1 MKKIFSILAL
11 LLGLA
16 FNAEALTYEE
26 AFDSIKALPQ
36 MKGVDR
42 ELLTGDN
49 NLKHLGI
56 TDVQLVVWTG
66 ERDKETAPYFNEIYN
81 IIGQFS
87 PTEMIQSYMSSITGS
102 IMAIFAKPVP
112 ASDNSNRILIL
123 ADSAGSG
130 VTEALLGYI
139 DNDSLES
146 LRNAILVQR
155 PTGGTSI
162 YLNVANF

>member
-1 MKKIFSILAL
+1 MKKIFSILAVL
-11 LLGLA
+11 LCMT
-16 FNAEALTYEE
+16 FNANALTYEE

-42 ELLTGDN
+42 ELITGDN
-49 NLKHLGI
+49 DFKSLGI
-56 TDVQLVVWTG
+56 TDFQLVVFTG
-66 ERDKETAPYFNEIYN
+66 EHDKETAPYFNEIYN

-87 PTEMIQSYMSSITGS
+87 PTEMVQSYMSSITGS
-102 IMAIFAKPVP
+102 IMAIFAKPV
-112 ASDNSNRILIL
+112 SDESNRILIL

-130 VTEALLGYI
+130 VTEAVLGYI

-155 PTGGTSI
+155 PSGGTAI

>member
-1 MKKIFSILAL
+1 MKKIFSILSV

-16 FNAEALTYEE
+16 FSANALTYEE

-42 ELLTGDN
+42 ELITGDN
-49 NLKHLGI
+49 DFKSLGI
-56 TDVQLVVWTG
+56 TDVQLVVFDG
-66 ERDKETAPYFNEIYN
+66 EYHKETAPYFNEIYN

-102 IMAIFAKPVP
+102 IMAIFAKPV
-112 ASDNSNRILIL
+112 SDNSNRILIL
-123 ADSAGSG
+123 ADSAQSG
-130 VTEALLGYI
+130 VTEAVLGYI

-146 LRNAILVQR
+146 LRNAILLQR
-155 PTGGTSI
+155 TTGGTAI

>member
-11 LLGLA
+11 LYCLA

-42 ELLTGDN
+42 ELITGDN
-49 NLKHLGI
+49 TFKPLGI
-56 TDVQLVVWTG
+56 TDVQLVVWDG
-66 ERDKETAPYFNEIYN
+66 ERDRETAPYFNEIYK

-87 PTEMIQSYMSSITGS
+87 PTEMVQSYMSSITGS
-102 IMAIFAKPVP
+102 IMAIFAKP

-123 ADSAGSG
+123 ADSAQSG
-130 VTEALLGYI
+130 VTEAVLGYI

-155 PTGGTSI
+155 PTGGTAI

>member
-1 MKKIFSILAL
+1 MKKIFSILAML
-11 LLGLA
+11 LCMA
-16 FNAEALTYEE
+16 VNANALTYEE

-42 ELLTGDN
+42 ELLTSDN
-49 NLKHLGI
+49 DFKQLGI

-66 ERDKETAPYFNEIYN
+66 EYHKETAPYFNEIYN

-87 PTEMIQSYMSSITGS
+87 PTEMIQCYMSSITGS
-102 IMAIFAKPVP
+102 IMAIFAKPV
-112 ASDNSNRILIL
+112 SENSNRILIL

-139 DNDSLES
+139 DNENLA
-146 LRNAILVQR
+146 LWRNAILVQR
-155 PTGGTSI
+155 PTGGTAI
-162 YLNVANF
+162 YWNVANF